1 MNSIFDKALRIAALL
16 AVLGVV
22 ACGVIAVQP
31 KLKSV
36 RALEKQR
43 QQVLAD
49 IEAKNR
55 EIAQLRENQR
65 RFREDPDFVEA
76 IARQNHRVFPGEVVF
91 VFETPGKDGRR

>member
-1 MNSIFDKALRIAALL
+1 MNSLFDKFLRIVAGL
-16 AVLGVV
+16 AVMAVVMGGVFV
-22 ACGVIAVQP
+22 VWP
-31 KLKSV
+31 KLSRV
-36 RALEKQR
+36 RGLEQQR
-43 QQVLAD
+43 QQVLAE

-91 VFETPGKDGRR
+91 VFERPVDKK

>member
-1 MNSIFDKALRIAALL
+1 MNSFVDKFLRVFAGL
-16 AVLGVV
+16 AVIGVLV
-22 ACGVIAVQP
+22 GGVMTVWP
-31 KLKSV
+31 KLSRV
-36 RALEKQR
+36 RGLERQR
-43 QQVLAD
+43 QQALAE

-91 VFETPGKDGRR
+91 VFERPEEKK

>member
-1 MNSIFDKALRIAALL
+1 MNSFVDKFLRVFAGL
-16 AVLGVV
+16 AVIGVLV
-22 ACGVIAVQP
+22 GGVMTVWP
-31 KLKSV
+31 KLSRV
-36 RALEKQR
+36 RGLEKQR
-43 QQVLAD
+43 QQVLAE

-91 VFETPGKDGRR
+91 VFERPEEKK